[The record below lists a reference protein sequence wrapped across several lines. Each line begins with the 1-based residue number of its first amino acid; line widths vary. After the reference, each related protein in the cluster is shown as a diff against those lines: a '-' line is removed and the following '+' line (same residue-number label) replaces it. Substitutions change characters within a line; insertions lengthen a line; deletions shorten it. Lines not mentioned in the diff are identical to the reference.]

1 MPKFFKKLLKKVFQT
16 LVRCIVWGT
25 TALMTVFAVGV
36 YAQALSVTVTV
47 PAQTLADSQRLMTF
61 DYCGALNQ
69 LLHTEGKAPKTQT
82 LDLAVK
88 ACEVYMQVETMYC
101 PEIKDAPLK
110 SILSGLKDKSRTEY
124 GLDKALKDLESL
136 LQILESNRCKE
147 KPIRVENPDPFG
159 KR

>member
-36 YAQALSVTVTV
+36 YAQAVNDNDKLD
-47 PAQTLADSQRLMTF
+47 AL
-61 DYCGALNQ
+61 DYCLFARVLKLEDKVKGLY
-69 LLHTEGKAPKTQT
+69 
-82 LDLAVK
+82 LDLAFK
-88 ACEVYMQVETMYC
+88 LCEVSGQIDAMYC